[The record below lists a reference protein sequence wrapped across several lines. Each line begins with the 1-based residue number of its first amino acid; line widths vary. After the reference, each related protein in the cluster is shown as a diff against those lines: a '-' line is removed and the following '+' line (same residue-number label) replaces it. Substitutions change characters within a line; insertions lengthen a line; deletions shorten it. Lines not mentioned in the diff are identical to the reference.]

1 MKKKLTLRL
10 EDNLIEEAKEYA
22 KSKNTS
28 VSQLVADY
36 FKAIDAQKTDKK
48 AGFSPITSSLI
59 GVLKEGSSKKED
71 YKTYLEE
78 KYLQ

>member
-1 MKKKLTLRL
+1 MKRKLTLRL

-36 FKAIDAQKTDKK
+36 FKAIDRQTKDKK
-48 AGFSPITSSLI
+48 SDISPITMSLI
-59 GVLKEGSSKKED
+59 GVLKESSASEED
-71 YKTYLEE
+71 YKSYLEE
-78 KYLQ
+78 KHLQ